1 MLVLFNELQRVHGFL
16 FLFYCFNLFEAFSCG
31 LHWLSFVLFYGS
43 VEIDL
48 NLISFSLIYSTTNT
62 RTQARTR
69 TRRHTHTHSTI
80 NLIQFSKASFSVAR
94 FVKSLIII
102 FGKSIWQCGRCH
114 CAASAAAFALLR
126 LLLRQARKREPA
138 RAYTLSPYEKRHR
151 VGERSNSHTYT
162 LRARES
168 GAKARS

>member
-1 MLVLFNELQRVHGFL
+1 MVF
-16 FLFYCFNLFEAFSCG
+16 C
-31 LHWLSFVLFYGS
+31 SFFIVLFYLRLFLVACTGFRLYYFIWGS

-48 NLISFSLIYSTTNT
+48 NFISFSLIYSTTNT
-62 RTQARTR
+62 STQARTPTR